1 MESNK
6 IRELAGIMR
15 EHDLTE
21 LELEE
26 GRGKLHLKRS
36 HGIVGSVP
44 TIVYETVSESKT
56 SVPAPAAEQTVIGAP
71 APQKANDAQTLIVTS
86 PLVGVFYPAPSPK
99 EPPFVEVGQSVRAG
113 DVLCLIEA
121 MKLMNEIEA
130 EKDGVITKV
139 FPQRE
144 QFIEFGQELFE
155 MRVN

>member
-1 MESNK
+1 MESSK

-15 EHDLTE
+15 EHDLSE

-26 GRGKLHLKRS
+26 GRGKVHLKRTY
-36 HGIVGSVP
+36 GIAATAP
-44 TIVYETVSESKT
+44 TVVYEAVKT
-56 SVPAPAAEQTVIGAP
+56 SSPTPVAEQVVTAAP
-71 APQKANDAQTLIVTS
+71 APEKTSDANTFIVTS
-86 PLVGVFYPAPSPK
+86 PLVGVFYPTPSPK

-113 DVLCLIEA
+113 DVLCIIEA

-155 MRVN
+155 MRLN